1 MARALPCFL
10 IRGMM
15 ALEKELETF
24 AAQKDELLRTHP
36 GKFALIHGSD
46 FLGAFDRAETAY
58 HEGLKRFERGRFLVK
73 LISGGDEGYRE
84 QVQSLQG

>member
-1 MARALPCFL
+1 
-10 IRGMM
+10 M

-24 AAQKDELLRTHP
+24 AARRDELLRVHP
-36 GKFALIHGSD
+36 GKFALIHGGD

-58 HEGLKRFERGRFLVK
+58 HEGLKSFERGRFLVK

-84 QVQSLQG
+84 PVESRQG